1 MATSAPAAATA
12 PATRQPPA
20 KLCRKAR
27 IAASFEVGDVL
38 ISGSEDHRP
47 RGFRVRQ
54 QGCCPG
60 GQGSRGGHGDGGLEG
75 VGWHVVVRV
84 AVGQAQGAKPV
95 AVPGREHLGHG
106 APGVMSHQIYR
117 PEVGCLAESLDH
129 VGQGTQ
135 AEVLVRRRGGP
146 AVQRQVNGHAPW

>member
-1 MATSAPAAATA
+1 M
-12 PATRQPPA
+12 
-20 KLCRKAR
+20 
-27 IAASFEVGDVL
+27 
-38 ISGSEDHRP
+38 
-47 RGFRVRQ
+47 
-54 QGCCPG
+54 
-60 GQGSRGGHGDGGLEG
+60 
-75 VGWHVVVRV
+75 
-84 AVGQAQGAKPV
+84 
-95 AVPGREHLGHG
+95 PGREHLGHG